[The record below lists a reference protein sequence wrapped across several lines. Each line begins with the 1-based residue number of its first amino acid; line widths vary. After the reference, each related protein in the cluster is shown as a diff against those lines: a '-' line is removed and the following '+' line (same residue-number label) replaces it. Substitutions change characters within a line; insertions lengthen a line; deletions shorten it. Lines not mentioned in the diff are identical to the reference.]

1 MHGCVVMYFIYF
13 FFFKQKTAYEMRIS
27 DWSSDVCS
35 SDLLA
40 LLIIAQLGALPVNR
54 RISTRLV
61 EQRIIPMGQLQTIN
75 SAYQT
80 SWAIADK
87 VQTGTIDKAG
97 GVTALHDIRTALGE
111 DWRELESG
119 TPDMAAQ
126 FAENRIDADRAV
138 ERLETLL
145 R

>member
-1 MHGCVVMYFIYF
+1 
-13 FFFKQKTAYEMRIS
+13 
-27 DWSSDVCS
+27 
-35 SDLLA
+35 
-40 LLIIAQLGALPVNR
+40 
-54 RISTRLV
+54 
-61 EQRIIPMGQLQTIN
+61 MGQLQTIN

-138 ERLETLL
+138 ERLETLPRVGHRDQL
-145 R
+145 DFVLSGTVNGAVASLHIRIARTAGA

>member
-1 MHGCVVMYFIYF
+1 
-13 FFFKQKTAYEMRIS
+13 
-27 DWSSDVCS
+27 
-35 SDLLA
+35 
-40 LLIIAQLGALPVNR
+40 
-54 RISTRLV
+54 
-61 EQRIIPMGQLQTIN
+61 MGQLQTIN

-111 DWRELESG
+111 DWRELDSG

-126 FAENRIDADRAV
+126 FAENRIDADPGV
-138 ERLETLL
+138 EGMETLL
-145 R
+145 RVGIRTHPESFPQRAGLCEGNKGVIP

>member
-1 MHGCVVMYFIYF
+1 MVRPPPG
-13 FFFKQKTAYEMRIS
+13 
-27 DWSSDVCS
+27 
-35 SDLLA
+35 
-40 LLIIAQLGALPVNR
+40 
-54 RISTRLV
+54 STRTDTLFPYTTLF
-61 EQRIIPMGQLQTIN
+61 R
-75 SAYQT
+75 A

-145 R
+145 RVGNRDQLDFFLSGQFYGAEIGRAHV